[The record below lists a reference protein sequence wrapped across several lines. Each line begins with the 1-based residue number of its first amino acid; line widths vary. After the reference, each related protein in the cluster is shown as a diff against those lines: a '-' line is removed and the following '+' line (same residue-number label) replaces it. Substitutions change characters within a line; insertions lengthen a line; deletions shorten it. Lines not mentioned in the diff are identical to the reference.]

1 MVTKRNKI
9 DTELSEIIKQLSTF
23 IEKPLKKILQIGWE
37 DRHSV
42 SMYYSRQLFE
52 FVKAVLYV
60 IPVNIFTQL
69 NDISKILSVDIKELE
84 VRISKDTLKENANN
98 EKRFILA

>member
-1 MVTKRNKI
+1 MDR
-9 DTELSEIIKQLSTF
+9 
-23 IEKPLKKILQIGWE
+23 PLKRILQVESE

-69 NDISKILSVDIKELE
+69 DGISQILSLDVQELE
-84 VRISKDTLKENANN
+84 VRISKEVLKGA
-98 EKRFILA
+98 I